1 VSAPLEATRNLVEL
15 SPAQLAF
22 QHTMSQGIAPDE
34 GRAQLE
40 RVLSSVKDGELVVSS
55 LDLMR
60 LRLQARPSA
69 APAKAEEA
77 KFSRPQLDST
87 YVAPKDDIERTLADF
102 WQELLG
108 VEQVGVQDSFF
119 DLGGHSLV
127 AVRLFAKIK
136 KTYRVDYPISVLFE
150 APTIE
155 QCAAMLREVVGNTPA
170 TGNDG
175 TTPPS
180 QRTARYL
187 HLVKMHQGN
196 PRARTPFFLVAGM
209 FGNVMNLRHLAHLIG
224 TDRPCYGLQARGLYG
239 DTAPHETFEEMARD
253 YLKEIRTVQPSG
265 PYLLGGFSGG
275 GIAAYEIARQ
285 LIAEGEAVS
294 HLVMLDTPLPTQPP
308 LTAADKVAIR
318 LQDLK
323 QQRASLL
330 LSWARDKLVHRQA
343 QRERTLRMNAQ
354 TTGESHDFHSQVIEA
369 AFYRALS
376 RYQVQPLPLEV
387 SLFRPRQH
395 PVYHLP
401 DGRMLDEARQI
412 VLTDNGWGPLVRKID
427 VLEVPGNHDS
437 MVLEPNVRVLA
448 SALGRSLDKASQPLT
463 TKPRPDLSEPRP
475 ANAANGAGHGVA
487 QAG

>member
-1 VSAPLEATRNLVEL
+1 
-15 SPAQLAF
+15 
-22 QHTMSQGIAPDE
+22 
-34 GRAQLE
+34 
-40 RVLSSVKDGELVVSS
+40 
-55 LDLMR
+55 
-60 LRLQARPSA
+60 
-69 APAKAEEA
+69 
-77 KFSRPQLDST
+77 
-87 YVAPKDDIERTLADF
+87 
-102 WQELLG
+102 
-108 VEQVGVQDSFF
+108 
-119 DLGGHSLV
+119 
-127 AVRLFAKIK
+127 
-136 KTYRVDYPISVLFE
+136 
-150 APTIE
+150 
-155 QCAAMLREVVGNTPA
+155 
-170 TGNDG
+170 
-175 TTPPS
+175 
-180 QRTARYL
+180 
-187 HLVKMHQGN
+187 
-196 PRARTPFFLVAGM
+196 
-209 FGNVMNLRHLAHLIG
+209 MNLRHLAHLIG

-253 YLKEIRTVQPSG
+253 YLKEIRTVQPGG

-285 LIAEGEAVS
+285 LLAEGEEVS

-308 LTAADKVAIR
+308 LTATDKVAIR

-412 VLTDNGWGPLVRKID
+412 VLSDNGWGPLVRKID

-463 TKPRPDLSEPRP
+463 TKPRADLSEPRP
-475 ANAANGAGHGVA
+475 ANAANGARHGVA